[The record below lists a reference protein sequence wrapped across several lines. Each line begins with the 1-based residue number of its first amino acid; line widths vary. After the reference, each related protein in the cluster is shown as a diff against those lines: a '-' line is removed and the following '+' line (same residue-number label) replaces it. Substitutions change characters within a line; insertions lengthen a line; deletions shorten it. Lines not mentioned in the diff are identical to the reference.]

1 MCLNILYSNY
11 CISNCIFDTLPCC
24 QRWCSE
30 TWWDCIIFNGSGSR
44 WGLAALCPR
53 ACPDRIRQDQWMIR
67 WAGTWYFLMTWWQL
81 RTSACLRA
89 GQEWSIS
96 WLRNHS
102 KKLEA
107 GRILKQMPPRDWSK
121 RILDCSVFSHA
132 MNSVKNSIG
141 ENIRSASLAPILAIV
156 FSIAAIC
163 LFCNGLS
170 ISSPQN
176 LPTDLPLM
184 GLEKWLAML
193 TAPYISIPVC
203 KSTCW
208 RQGYTLFQAVSFFRG
223 IDRSSMIQAW
233 SRWIHVIKRRFVLQ
247 KSGGAWSGP

>member
-1 MCLNILYSNY
+1 MGTGGLVSAG
-11 CISNCIFDTLPCC
+11 LPR
-24 QRWCSE
+24 QNS
-30 TWWDCIIFNGSGSR
+30 
-44 WGLAALCPR
+44 PR
-53 ACPDRIRQDQWMIR
+53 SWMIR

-132 MNSVKNSIG
+132 WT
-141 ENIRSASLAPILAIV
+141 RSRTQSERISEAHLLLRFWPL
-156 FSIAAIC
+156 FFFIAAIC
-163 LFCNGLS
+163 FFCNGLS